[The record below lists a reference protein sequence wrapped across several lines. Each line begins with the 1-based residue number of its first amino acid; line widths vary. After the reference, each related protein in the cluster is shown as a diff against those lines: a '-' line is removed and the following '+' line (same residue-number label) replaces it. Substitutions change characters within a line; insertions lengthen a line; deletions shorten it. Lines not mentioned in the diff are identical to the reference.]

1 MMATRC
7 EEMGFL
13 FQNDAEALSFVA
25 GLFDISEFRL
35 FEIAYVNWFGRK
47 ATEKAM
53 DGFFGSYLK
62 TGFVPFWLRG
72 MVRRIICKYRKGNL
86 TPSEFGIQQACLS
99 HSERRLGWFL
109 VGLFSFLVFAIVWIS
124 ANYKPAW

>member
-1 MMATRC
+1 MATRC
-7 EEMGFL
+7 EKMGIL
-13 FQNDAEALSFVA
+13 FQNDAEVLSFVA

-35 FEIAYVNWFGRK
+35 FEIAYVNWFGRE

-72 MVRRIICKYRKGNL
+72 MLRRLIRKHRKGDL
-86 TPSEFGIQQACLS
+86 IPSEFGINQACVS

-109 VGLFSFLVFAIVWIS
+109 VGLFSFLVFAIVWVC
-124 ANYKPAW
+124 AKYQPTW

>member
-1 MMATRC
+1 MATRC
-7 EEMGFL
+7 EEMGIL

-35 FEIAYVNWFGRK
+35 FEIAYVNWFGRE

-72 MVRRIICKYRKGNL
+72 MLRRLIRKHRKGDLGGGPQKLDNV
-86 TPSEFGIQQACLS
+86 LS
-99 HSERRLGWFL
+99 SGSLHEERR
-109 VGLFSFLVFAIVWIS
+109 
-124 ANYKPAW
+124 

>member
-1 MMATRC
+1 MATRC
-7 EEMGFL
+7 EEMGIL

-35 FEIAYVNWFGRK
+35 FEIAYVNWFGRE

-62 TGFVPFWLRG
+62 TGFVPF
-72 MVRRIICKYRKGNL
+72 
-86 TPSEFGIQQACLS
+86 
-99 HSERRLGWFL
+99 
-109 VGLFSFLVFAIVWIS
+109 
-124 ANYKPAW
+124 